1 MAIQDDIRN
10 LDDSIARLE
19 EAALRLQGNF
29 NDIATELG
37 TAARNST
44 DFGAT
49 LRTAAQDTNDL
60 ARLSSKLRGITKDEL
75 KDKQKAKD
83 YAKAAAEVARKQAQ
97 TQQTIAFFEK
107 ARVSATDAERENIDR
122 ALEGMYASVDAAQE
136 LSDEYN
142 NIVTAAEELNK
153 LTGFFDAMEATLK
166 TIPGIG
172 PLIAGPFKKAGQAMR
187 DAAVDGGNF
196 LDIAVAGADKL
207 SESFGPTYFLGSLF
221 KANQQTTDLAKT
233 LGISAEQGRE
243 LRTEFTAYALSVDK
257 AYISTQA
264 LGEAEMALAEAT
276 GVTAGYTLEQ
286 LENTVELTKM
296 MGLTNEE
303 ASKALKFGILNN
315 KSQKEVT
322 TEILDQVVALEQT
335 TGISLDGKKIA
346 AEVLGI
352 NGQLAANYGYNN
364 ELLAK
369 AVIKVKEFGLNLE
382 QAASIADNLLD
393 FESSIGNEIEAELI
407 TGRELNL
414 EQARYLSL
422 TGDVAG
428 AAAEVAKQ
436 VGSAAE
442 FSKMNR
448 IQQEALAAAVGL
460 EVDQLAN
467 SLMEKEALAALGAEN
482 IAQLEK
488 EGRLQE
494 LLTQENGEQLYNQ
507 YMQQSAAEKF
517 ESAITKIQGA
527 IGALVEGPLGGLLDA
542 LAKAADYSGV
552 MYATLGA
559 IAAISLVKAIA
570 GVVSLATQLA
580 AAATAAGVTSAF
592 LSPGKLLLGIAGA
605 ALVAGVVGSALASS
619 PKVETADDAIS
630 PAGYG
635 DRILSTPKGSIALNN
650 QDTLVAGTNL
660 GGNNNG
666 KTDKMIG
673 LLEQIANKQSS
684 INMDGYKVGTALALV

>member
-1 MAIQDDIRN
+1 MAIQDDIKN
-10 LDDSIARLE
+10 LDESIAKLE
-19 EAALRLQGNF
+19 EASIKLEANF
-29 NDIATELG
+29 NDIAQNLASIARGSIDFGSTIK
-37 TAARNST
+37 TAAKDS
-44 DFGAT
+44 
-49 LRTAAQDTNDL
+49 NDL
-60 ARLSSKLRGITKDEL
+60 AKSTSKLRGITKEDL
-75 KDKQKAKD
+75 KDKKIANN
-83 YAKAAAEVARKQAQ
+83 YAKAASELARNKRK
-97 TQQTIAFFEK
+97 TEQTISFLEK
-107 ARVSATDAERENIDR
+107 ARLTATEEERKNIDL
-122 ALEGMYASVDAAQE
+122 ALEDLYASVDAASE
-136 LSDEYN
+136 LEGEYK
-142 NIVTAAEELNK
+142 NIVTAAESLNNA
-153 LTGFFDAMEATLK
+153 TGFLDSIESALK
-166 TIPGIG
+166 TIPGLG
-172 PLIAGPFKKAGQAMR
+172 PLIAKPFKEASQAMR
-187 DAAVDGGNF
+187 DVALEGGSF
-196 LDIAVAGADKL
+196 FDMAVAGADKL
-207 SESFGPTYFLGSLF
+207 SDSFGPTYFLGSLF
-221 KANQQTTDLAKT
+221 AANQESTNLAKT

-286 LENTVELTKM
+286 LENTVELTKL

-303 ASKALKFGILNN
+303 ASRALKFGILNN
-315 KSQKEVT
+315 KSQKQVT

-369 AVIKVKEFGLNLE
+369 AVIQVKQFGLNLE
-382 QAASIADNLLD
+382 QAASIANNLLD
-393 FESSIGNEIEAELI
+393 FEQSIGNEIEAELL
-407 TGRELNL
+407 TGRSLNL

-436 VGSAAE
+436 VGSSAE

-467 SLMEKEALAALGAEN
+467 SLMEREALSALGVEN

-517 ESAITKIQGA
+517 QGAVIKIQEA
-527 IGALVEGPLGGLLDA
+527 IGSILEVLSPIIDKFAQLSESTGGIYAVLGLITTLS
-542 LAKAADYSGV
+542 LAK
-552 MYATLGA
+552 TL
-559 IAAISLVKAIA
+559 A
-570 GVVSLATQLA
+570 GLA
-580 AAATAAGVTSAF
+580 AMALQLGFISAESLTTNAALTFG
-592 LSPGKLLLGIAGA
+592 LGTIAVGA
-605 ALVAGVVGSALASS
+605 AVFAGLAMMN
-619 PKVETADDAIS
+619 KAKKQATTVNDAIS
-630 PAGYG
+630 PSGYG
-635 DRILSTPKGSIALNN
+635 DRILSTPKGSISLNN
-650 QDTLVAGTNL
+650 NDTLVAGTNL
-660 GGNNNG
+660 GGGNSG
-666 KTDKMIG
+666 QSDKMIG
-673 LLEQIANKQSS
+673 LLEQIANKQTN